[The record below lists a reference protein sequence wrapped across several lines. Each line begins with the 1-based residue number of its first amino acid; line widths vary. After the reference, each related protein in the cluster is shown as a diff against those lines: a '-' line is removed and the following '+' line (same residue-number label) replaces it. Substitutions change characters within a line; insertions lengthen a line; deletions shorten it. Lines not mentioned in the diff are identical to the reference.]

1 MRFATSNRD
10 SRDLETQAN
19 AIEIFGQRPVAP
31 LGQLFGQIATDV
43 SGLDEQLDGIATEM
57 GQNEAALTAN
67 AESLGA
73 LADLVR
79 AYKGRLQ
86 PAAIDAGIDDA
97 RRLLLITL
105 ALFIGWT
112 AVPAL
117 GSLIVGRWMRK
128 LVEPD
133 RGSPAVPP
141 AEPPSR
147 AADGRLERLL
157 TAQRTPVEPDPLPAE
172 PFRGGVPRKQDEDL
186 EGDRQTRR
194 RRAGPRPEI
203 RPGQRRHLEHSLR
216 PHDDLSEGERVVGE
230 RREQLAVE
238 RAGPGVALPALAGRD
253 DLVDAV
259 RGQGRDEPI
268 DVAPVLGDRVA
279 DPEALDP
286 AELRRVERPAEP
298 ILDGRP
304 RPST

>member
-1 MRFATSNRD
+1 VRDEARAAAEWRRGLLRLANALIVYGVIGLLAAAIGFAALISASSRIGSLGERIVSEAVSLDAIVVLTADVLDDAATTAGSFGPTVEQTAVTVSEAAAAIRD
-10 SRDLETQAN
+10 IEPRLRDLETQAN

-67 AESLGA
+67 AESLAA

-79 AYKGRLQ
+79 AYKGRLE

-117 GSLIVGRWMRK
+117 GSLIVGRWMRR

-133 RGSPAVPP
+133 RGSASVPP
-141 AEPPSR
+141 PP
-147 AADGRLERLL
+147 
-157 TAQRTPVEPDPLPAE
+157 
-172 PFRGGVPRKQDEDL
+172 
-186 EGDRQTRR
+186 
-194 RRAGPRPEI
+194 
-203 RPGQRRHLEHSLR
+203 
-216 PHDDLSEGERVVGE
+216 
-230 RREQLAVE
+230 
-238 RAGPGVALPALAGRD
+238 
-253 DLVDAV
+253 
-259 RGQGRDEPI
+259 
-268 DVAPVLGDRVA
+268 APV
-279 DPEALDP
+279 PTN
-286 AELRRVERPAEP
+286 ELR
-298 ILDGRP
+298 D
-304 RPST
+304 S

>member
-1 MRFATSNRD
+1 VSDEARAAVEWRRGLLRLANALMVYGVIGLLAAAIGFAALMSASSRIGSLGERIVSEAVSLDSIIVLTADVLDDAATTAGSFGPTVAQTAVTVREAAGAIRD
-10 SRDLETQAN
+10 IEPRLRDLETQAN

-67 AESLGA
+67 SESLGA

-128 LVEPD
+128 LVEHD
-133 RGSPAVPP
+133 RRS
-141 AEPPSR
+141 
-147 AADGRLERLL
+147 AA
-157 TAQRTPVEPDPLPAE
+157 ATPVSAPTVE
-172 PFRGGVPRKQDEDL
+172 
-186 EGDRQTRR
+186 
-194 RRAGPRPEI
+194 
-203 RPGQRRHLEHSLR
+203 
-216 PHDDLSEGERVVGE
+216 HDDS
-230 RREQLAVE
+230 
-238 RAGPGVALPALAGRD
+238 
-253 DLVDAV
+253 
-259 RGQGRDEPI
+259 
-268 DVAPVLGDRVA
+268 
-279 DPEALDP
+279 
-286 AELRRVERPAEP
+286 
-298 ILDGRP
+298 
-304 RPST
+304 

>member
-1 MRFATSNRD
+1 MSDEARAAAEWRRGLLRLANALIVYGVIGLLAAVIGFAALISASSRIGSLGERIVSEAVSLDSIIVLTADVLDDAATTAGSFGPTVAQTSVAVREAASAVRD
-10 SRDLETQAN
+10 IEPRLRDLETQAN

-57 GQNEAALTAN
+57 GLNELALTAN

-79 AYKGRLQ
+79 AYKGRLE

-133 RGSPAVPP
+133 RGSAAAPAAP
-141 AEPPSR
+141 AP
-147 AADGRLERLL
+147 
-157 TAQRTPVEPDPLPAE
+157 TIDP
-172 PFRGGVPRKQDEDL
+172 
-186 EGDRQTRR
+186 GD
-194 RRAGPRPEI
+194 
-203 RPGQRRHLEHSLR
+203 S
-216 PHDDLSEGERVVGE
+216 
-230 RREQLAVE
+230 
-238 RAGPGVALPALAGRD
+238 
-253 DLVDAV
+253 
-259 RGQGRDEPI
+259 
-268 DVAPVLGDRVA
+268 
-279 DPEALDP
+279 
-286 AELRRVERPAEP
+286 
-298 ILDGRP
+298 
-304 RPST
+304 

>member
-1 MRFATSNRD
+1 VSDEARAAVEWRRGLLRLANALMVYGVIGLLAAAIGFAALMSASSRIGSLGERIVSEAVSLDSIIVLTADVLDDAATTAGSFGPTVAQTAVTVREAAGAIRD
-10 SRDLETQAN
+10 IEPRLRDLETQAN

-67 AESLGA
+67 SESLGA

-128 LVEPD
+128 LVEHD
-133 RGSPAVPP
+133 RRSPA
-141 AEPPSR
+141 A
-147 AADGRLERLL
+147 
-157 TAQRTPVEPDPLPAE
+157 TPVS
-172 PFRGGVPRKQDEDL
+172 VPVQ
-186 EGDRQTRR
+186 
-194 RRAGPRPEI
+194 
-203 RPGQRRHLEHSLR
+203 
-216 PHDDLSEGERVVGE
+216 HDDF
-230 RREQLAVE
+230 
-238 RAGPGVALPALAGRD
+238 
-253 DLVDAV
+253 
-259 RGQGRDEPI
+259 
-268 DVAPVLGDRVA
+268 
-279 DPEALDP
+279 
-286 AELRRVERPAEP
+286 
-298 ILDGRP
+298 
-304 RPST
+304 

>member
-1 MRFATSNRD
+1 MSDEARAAAEWRRGLLRLANALIVYGVIGLLAAVIGFAALISASSRIGSLGERIVSEAVSLDSIIVLTADVLDDAATTAGSFGPTVAQTSVAVREAASAVRD
-10 SRDLETQAN
+10 IEPRLRDLETQAN

-57 GQNEAALTAN
+57 GLNESALTAN

-133 RGSPAVPP
+133 RGSAAAPP
-141 AEPPSR
+141 A
-147 AADGRLERLL
+147 
-157 TAQRTPVEPDPLPAE
+157 PA
-172 PFRGGVPRKQDEDL
+172 P
-186 EGDRQTRR
+186 
-194 RRAGPRPEI
+194 GPRVD
-203 RPGQRRHLEHSLR
+203 PGDS
-216 PHDDLSEGERVVGE
+216 
-230 RREQLAVE
+230 
-238 RAGPGVALPALAGRD
+238 
-253 DLVDAV
+253 
-259 RGQGRDEPI
+259 
-268 DVAPVLGDRVA
+268 
-279 DPEALDP
+279 
-286 AELRRVERPAEP
+286 
-298 ILDGRP
+298 
-304 RPST
+304 